1 MEKVWK
7 MNATQRAFVN
17 EVKMAGKDGVT
28 IFELKVQ
35 GKAFATGAIN
45 PLVGKGILAT
55 LPEKREFVCD
65 VVFNGVKVGEA
76 RKAGVVFVMAEG
88 ADDLIA
94 KMDAE

>member
-35 GKAFATGAIN
+35 GKEFATGPIN
-45 PLVGKGILAT
+45 PLVGKGILAKAG
-55 LPEKREFVCD
+55 ERDYVCD

-76 RKAGVVFVMAEG
+76 KKHGVVFVMAEG